1 MKFLLVH
8 KLDESRPD
16 AFNPGPELIAQ
27 MGEFVEE
34 TMKSG
39 VLIAADGVL
48 PSATGARLRNSG
60 GTQTVID
67 GPFTEAKEVIAG
79 YAVIKVDSKDD
90 AIALASRFASIV
102 GDTEVEIRQIAEW
115 D

>member
-8 KLDESRPD
+8 RLDERKPD
-16 AFNPGPELIAQ
+16 AFNPSPELIAQ

-60 GTQTVID
+60 GTQTVVD

>member
-16 AFNPGPELIAQ
+16 AFNPSPELMGR
-27 MGEFVEE
+27 MGEFMEE
-34 TMKSG
+34 TTKSG
-39 VLIAADGVL
+39 VLLAADGVL
-48 PSATGARLRNSG
+48 PSATGALLRNSG
-60 GTQTVID
+60 GNQTVVD

-79 YAVIKVDSKDD
+79 YAIVKVDSKAD
-90 AIALASRFASIV
+90 AIALASRFADIV

-115 D
+115 G